1 MDDSHLFPPDTC
13 PDLRELS
20 TLFAAPVQWVGGT
33 PADVVEAAARMVL
46 CRYAEGRDENRHAP
60 QPTLAL
66 PS

>member
-1 MDDSHLFPPDTC
+1 MGETPV
-13 PDLRELS
+13 
-20 TLFAAPVQWVGGT
+20 AAPVQWVGGT